1 MNQRIS
7 SQVCRQCLRTGRQ
20 RMRLATQNPAIAG
33 RPPIRSA
40 NSGFTLIEI
49 MVVVAI
55 LAILGAAVVPKIM
68 DRPEEARRVR
78 AKTDLSSFAAALELY
93 KLDNFSVPST
103 DQGLEALIEEPSGDP
118 EPANWKQGGYVQKLT
133 KDPWGRDYVY
143 MSPGA
148 NGEYEI
154 ISYARDGREGGEG
167 FDADISSAD

>member
-1 MNQRIS
+1 MNNTIDARLVAPELSRGPGKRLQG
-7 SQVCRQCLRTGRQ
+7 LRTGRNLQ
-20 RMRLATQNPAIAG
+20 SVQ
-33 RPPIRSA
+33 
-40 NSGFTLIEI
+40 SGFTLIEI

-55 LAILGAAVVPKIM
+55 LAILGAAVVPRIM

-78 AKTDLSSFAAALELY
+78 AKTDMSSLGAALELY

-103 DQGLEALIEEPSGDP
+103 DQGLQALVEEPTGDP
-118 EPANWKQGGYVQKLT
+118 EPVNWKQGGYVQKLT

-143 MSPGA
+143 ISPGES
-148 NGEYEI
+148 GDYEI